1 MGGTS
6 ETTASVRP
14 SLFETKRLVWALVLS
29 FLLHGAGWGGY
40 ALAKKYGLWQ
50 RWHWLAKK
58 PLAARVPPPARAQK
72 QEESLIFLEVDP
84 DQVAPEPPQN
94 TKYYSS
100 KNSRAANPE
109 ADRDLNQAKLAGRQT
124 DVPKT
129 RDTPRQPNT
138 QPQPTPATPPPKQAA
153 QPEPATPAE
162 PPGEMTLAKPQPK
175 PQKNKTQEK
184 PRTLK
189 EALAQSN
196 LRPSMAL
203 QQEGGVRRQSL
214 VPSLDAKAT
223 PFGEYD
229 RRFIDAVTDRW
240 YSLLDSQKFAQ
251 DRSGK
256 VTLRFRL
263 NYDGSIT
270 DMTVLQNTVGDLLAY
285 VCRNAVTDPA
295 PFEAWP
301 SDMRRMIGA
310 NFREI
315 TFTFYYY

>member
-1 MGGTS
+1 MGGTG
-6 ETTASVRP
+6 EKTASVRL
-14 SLFETKRLVWALVLS
+14 SRFEPKRLVWAVVLS
-29 FLLHGAGWGGY
+29 LLVHGAGWGGY

-50 RWHWLAKK
+50 HWHWLAKK
-58 PLAARVPPPARAQK
+58 PLAAKVPPPERAQK

-138 QPQPTPATPPPKQAA
+138 QPQP
-153 QPEPATPAE
+153 
-162 PPGEMTLAKPQPK
+162 K
-175 PQKNKTQEK
+175 PQKNKTEEK